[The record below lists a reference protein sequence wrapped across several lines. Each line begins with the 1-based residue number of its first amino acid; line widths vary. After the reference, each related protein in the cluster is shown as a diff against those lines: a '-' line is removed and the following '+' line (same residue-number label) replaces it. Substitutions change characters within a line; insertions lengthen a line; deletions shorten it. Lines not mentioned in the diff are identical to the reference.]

1 MKSDLESN
9 PICGGRFRLPLLCS
23 GVLALSVAAA
33 SAQSL
38 TYVVDAN
45 QSSLTLSGAVRYYF
59 NGSVFGFGAQTS
71 GSLTTAYG
79 GTLNLVAN
87 GGGYTF
93 GAGSTLNA
101 LENPD
106 APFLP
111 AGPGVDAY
119 GMLTASRGGLAT
131 NRMWDIAL
139 DLSGNDVDDGTP
151 YTGFLAYAPGSSGI
165 FPFFDANPID
175 LSFGQSGN
183 NVSANPF
190 TLVTNGDVETLT
202 LPLNANLIYFGNNG
216 QAGVETRLV
225 GTIVATRVIPEPATG
240 ALVLF
245 STAALLRR
253 RRNHFF

>member
-1 MKSDLESN
+1 MKTDLEFH
-9 PICGGRFRLPLLCS
+9 PTGGGRFRLPLIFS
-23 GVLALSVAAA
+23 GVLALTVATAP
-33 SAQSL
+33 AQSL
-38 TYVVDAN
+38 TYEVDTT

-59 NGSVFGFGAQTS
+59 NGSVFGFGGQTA

-111 AGPGVDAY
+111 AGPGMDAY
-119 GMLTASRGGLAT
+119 GMLTASRSGLAN
-131 NRMWDIAL
+131 NRMWDISL
-139 DLSGNDVDDGTP
+139 DLSGGDVEDGTP

-175 LSFGQSGN
+175 LSLGQSAN

-190 TLVTNGDVETLT
+190 TLATNGNIETLT
-202 LPLNANLIYFGNNG
+202 LPVNANLIYFSSNG
-216 QAGVETRLV
+216 QAGVETRLI

-240 ALVLF
+240 AFVLL
-245 STAALLRR
+245 STAALMRR
-253 RRNHFF
+253 RRDHFF